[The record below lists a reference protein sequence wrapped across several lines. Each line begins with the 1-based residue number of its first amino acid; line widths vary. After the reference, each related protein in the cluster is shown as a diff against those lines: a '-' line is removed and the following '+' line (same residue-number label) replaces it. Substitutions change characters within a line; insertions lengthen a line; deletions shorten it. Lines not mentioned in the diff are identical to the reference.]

1 MTIVNLAAGQIAI
14 AFKAQGLA
22 TCPVTAC
29 AGGTNAIGDAF
40 RNIRD
45 GYLDVTIAGGC
56 EAALHLLV
64 LVVFTSMKALSESH
78 DPKTCLYSF

>member
-56 EAALHLLV
+56 EASITPLGIGGLIKKEMV
-64 LVVFTSMKALSESH
+64 LSWAKEQE
-78 DPKTCLYSF
+78 CLF